1 MRVLFCTEVGWYRE
15 KISSQQLLAVGFLYS
30 EVIFIKIAIYGG
42 SFDPPHI
49 GHRRLSENLS
59 KLVCADKTL
68 IVPAHSSPFKNGCN
82 ASDADRLNMCRAA
95 FSGDGFE
102 VCDIELLRGGKS
114 YTYDTVCELKKRY
127 PEGEFFLFMGD
138 DMFLSLGK
146 WYKSAELLGLVKPVA
161 ACRTDD
167 RREFSKMRDYAEGV
181 LKLKE
186 GEYFLSYEKPFEI
199 SSTAIREMI
208 KNGERAEDF
217 LDKDV
222 YNYIKEGKLYL

>member
-1 MRVLFCTEVGWYRE
+1 M
-15 KISSQQLLAVGFLYS
+15 
-30 EVIFIKIAIYGG
+30 
-42 SFDPPHI
+42 
-49 GHRRLSENLS
+49 
-59 KLVCADKTL
+59 
-68 IVPAHSSPFKNGCN
+68 
-82 ASDADRLNMCRAA
+82 
-95 FSGDGFE
+95 
-102 VCDIELLRGGKS
+102 CDIELLRGGKS
-114 YTYDTVCELKKRY
+114 YTYDTVCELKKLY

-146 WYKSAELLGLVKPVA
+146 WYKSAELLKLVKPVA

-199 SSTAIREMI
+199 SSTAIRGMI

-217 LDKDV
+217 LDKAV
-222 YNYIKEGKLYL
+222 YNYIKEGELYL